1 MFSIMRLLQLFF
13 ILQLFVSCSETI
25 TLESSEPQTP
35 NDLIAHSEE
44 FKKELITVTD
54 GVHVAVGYALAN
66 SILIEGEKTNII
78 IDTTGTEETAR
89 EVKALFDAINP
100 NPVESIIYTHNH
112 ADHTYGATVFAE
124 GSSPDI
130 YAHSTTE
137 IYLSRV
143 IGILRP
149 IISSR
154 SNRMFGNALPK
165 EQVENNGI
173 GPFLEI
179 GRDGRKPGL
188 LYPTKT
194 FTDQIEF
201 EAADHKIQLFHA
213 PGETN
218 DQLFVWL
225 PEKKA
230 LFPGDNF
237 YKTFPNLYTIR
248 GTPYRDLVGWVNS
261 IDMMRYLE
269 PEYLVPSHTRPIVG
283 KEKINTL
290 LTTYRD
296 AIQFV
301 HDQTVRLMNLGL
313 DPNEIAEQ
321 LVLPKHL
328 GDSPYLKEFYGTPA
342 WSAKNVFSGYLGWF
356 DGNPSTLKPLPLK
369 DEAEKMIQLSGDW
382 DSLFKVAED
391 AFLTDDFQW
400 SLQLTDYLLRSRPDD
415 QKTKLLRQSTLEG
428 LGRQESNPNS
438 RYYYLSSAAQLDEN
452 YQENDILL
460 PSLEVIQKYPIE
472 SMMETLKVNVI
483 PEKSLN
489 KNIQLLFTFTDSP
502 KSFSLFL
509 RRGVLEV
516 QPFMIT
522 GSSVQIKSSE
532 NDLKAILSGIKS
544 LPISLVN
551 GSLKVEGS
559 RADLLSFFSSLRN

>member
-165 EQVENNGI
+165 ERVENNGI

-201 EAADHKIQLFHA
+201 EAAGHKIQLFHA

-415 QKTKLLRQSTLEG
+415 QKTKLLRQSALEG
-428 LGRQESNPNS
+428 LGSQESNPNS

>member
-201 EAADHKIQLFHA
+201 EAAGHKIQLFHA

-369 DEAEKMIQLSGDW
+369 DEAEKIIQLSGDW

-400 SLQLTDYLLRSRPDD
+400 SLHLTDYLLRSRPDD
-415 QKTKLLRQSTLEG
+415 QKTKLLRQSALEG
-428 LGRQESNPNS
+428 LGSQESNPNS

-532 NDLKAILSGIKS
+532 NDLKAILSGVKS

-559 RADLLSFFSSLRN
+559 RTDLLSFFSSLRN

>member
-1 MFSIMRLLQLFF
+1 MFTIMRLLQLLI

-25 TLESSEPQTP
+25 TLGSSEPQTP
-35 NDLIAHSEE
+35 KDLIAHSEE

-66 SILIEGEKTNII
+66 SILIEGENTNII

-201 EAADHKIQLFHA
+201 EAAGHKIQLFHA

-261 IDMMRYLE
+261 IDMMRYLG
-269 PEYLVPSHTRPIVG
+269 PEYLIPSHTRPIVG

-415 QKTKLLRQSTLEG
+415 QKTKLLRQSALEG
-428 LGRQESNPNS
+428 LGSQESNPNS

>member
-1 MFSIMRLLQLFF
+1 MFTIMRLLQLLI

-35 NDLIAHSEE
+35 KDLIAHSEE

-66 SILIEGEKTNII
+66 SILIEGENTNII

-179 GRDGRKPGL
+179 GRDGRQPGL

-194 FTDQIEF
+194 FKDKLEF
-201 EAADHKIQLFHA
+201 VVGGIKVELFHA

-225 PEKKA
+225 PDKKA

-248 GTPYRDLVGWVNS
+248 GTPYRDLAGWVNS

-269 PEYLVPSHTRPIVG
+269 PEYLIPSHTRPLQG
-283 KEKINTL
+283 KDNINSI

-296 AIQFV
+296 GIQFV

-313 DPNEIAEQ
+313 GPNEIAER

-328 GDSPYLKEFYGTPA
+328 GDSPFLKEFYGTPG

-356 DGNPSTLKPLPLK
+356 NGNPSSLRPLSQET
-369 DEAEKMIQLSGDW
+369 EASNFVKLAGSWEN
-382 DSLFKVAED
+382 LFDVAEE
-391 AFLTDDFQW
+391 AYSNGEFQW
-400 SLQLTDYLLRSRPDD
+400 SLQLTDYLLQSKPDEIN
-415 QKTKLLRQSTLEG
+415 TKLLRQLSLVA
-428 LGRQESNPNS
+428 LGNKESNPNS
-438 RYYYLSSAAQLDEN
+438 RYYYLSSAAELDKD
-452 YQENDILL
+452 YQPNDILL
-460 PSLEVIQKYPIE
+460 PNIEAITKYPIE
-472 SMMETLKVNVI
+472 SFMETMKVSLI
-483 PEKSLN
+483 PEKSLD
-489 KNIQLLFTFTDSP
+489 KNIQLLFTFTDST
-502 KSFSLFL
+502 KAFSLFL
-509 RRGVLEV
+509 RQGVLEI
-516 QPFMIT
+516 QPFMIS
-522 GSSVQIKSSE
+522 GSSVQVVSTE
-532 NDLKAILSGIKS
+532 EDLKAVLAGVKS
-544 LPISLVN
+544 LPIALVN
-551 GSLKVEGS
+551 GSLKVNGS
-559 RADLLSFFSSLRN
+559 RTDLFSFFTSLRN

>member
-1 MFSIMRLLQLFF
+1 MFTIMRLLQLLI

-35 NDLIAHSEE
+35 KDLIAHSEE

-66 SILIEGEKTNII
+66 SILIEGENTNII

-201 EAADHKIQLFHA
+201 EAAGHKIQLFHA

-296 AIQFV
+296 TIQFV

-415 QKTKLLRQSTLEG
+415 QKTKLLRQSALEG
-428 LGRQESNPNS
+428 LGSQESNPNS

>member
-1 MFSIMRLLQLFF
+1 MFTIMRLLQLLI

-35 NDLIAHSEE
+35 KDLIAHSEE

-201 EAADHKIQLFHA
+201 EAAGHKIQLFHA

-230 LFPGDNF
+230 MFPGDNF

-415 QKTKLLRQSTLEG
+415 QKTKLLRQSALEG
-428 LGRQESNPNS
+428 LGSQESNPNS

>member
-1 MFSIMRLLQLFF
+1 MFLMMRQIKLLLIIQLF
-13 ILQLFVSCSETI
+13 LSCSETT
-25 TLESSEPQTP
+25 TLESTKPQTP
-35 NDLIAHSEE
+35 EDLIAHSDE
-44 FKKELITVTD
+44 FKRELITVTD

-78 IDTTGTEETAR
+78 IDTTGSEETAT
-89 EVKALFDAINP
+89 EVKDIFDAINS
-100 NPVESIIYTHNH
+100 NPVETIIYTHNH

-124 GSSPDI
+124 GSNPDI

-201 EAADHKIQLFHA
+201 EAAGHKVQLFHA

-225 PEKKA
+225 PEKKV

-261 IDMMRYLE
+261 IDLMRYLE

-283 KEKINTL
+283 KENINTL

-313 DPNEIAEQ
+313 DPNEIAER

-328 GDSPYLKEFYGTPA
+328 GDSPYLKEFYGTPE

-356 DGNPSTLKPLPLK
+356 DGNPSSLKPLPLK
-369 DEAEKMIQLSGDW
+369 DEAEKIIQLSGDW
-382 DSLFKVAED
+382 NSLFKVAED
-391 AFLTDDFQW
+391 AFLVNDFQW

-415 QKTKLLRQSTLEG
+415 QKTKLLRKSALEA
-428 LGRQESNPNS
+428 LGRKESNPNS

-489 KNIQLLFTFTDSP
+489 KTIQLLFTFTDSP

-532 NDLKAILSGIKS
+532 NDLKAILSGVKS

-551 GSLKVEGS
+551 GTLKVEGS

>member
-1 MFSIMRLLQLFF
+1 MFTIMRLLQLLI

-35 NDLIAHSEE
+35 KDLIAHSEE

-66 SILIEGEKTNII
+66 SILIEGENTNII

-194 FTDQIEF
+194 FTDQITF
-201 EAADHKIQLFHA
+201 EAAGHKIQLFHA

-415 QKTKLLRQSTLEG
+415 QKTKFLRQSALEG
-428 LGRQESNPNS
+428 LGSQESNPNS

-532 NDLKAILSGIKS
+532 DDLKAILSGIKS

>member
-1 MFSIMRLLQLFF
+1 MFLMMRQIKLLLIIQLF
-13 ILQLFVSCSETI
+13 LSCSETT
-25 TLESSEPQTP
+25 TLESTKPQTP
-35 NDLIAHSEE
+35 EDLIAHSDE
-44 FKKELITVTD
+44 FKRELITVTD

-78 IDTTGTEETAR
+78 IDTTGSEETAT
-89 EVKALFDAINP
+89 EVKDMFDAINS
-100 NPVESIIYTHNH
+100 NPVETIIYTHNH

-124 GSSPDI
+124 GSNPDI

-201 EAADHKIQLFHA
+201 EAAGHKVQLFHA

-225 PEKKA
+225 PEKKV

-261 IDMMRYLE
+261 IDLMRYLE

-283 KEKINTL
+283 KENINTL

-313 DPNEIAEQ
+313 DPNEIAER

-328 GDSPYLKEFYGTPA
+328 GDSPYLKEFYGTPE

-356 DGNPSTLKPLPLK
+356 DGNPSSLKPLPLK
-369 DEAEKMIQLSGDW
+369 DEAEKIIQLSGDW
-382 DSLFKVAED
+382 NSLFKVAED
-391 AFLTDDFQW
+391 AFLVNDFQW

-415 QKTKLLRQSTLEG
+415 QKTKLLRKSALEA
-428 LGRQESNPNS
+428 LGSQESNPNS

-489 KNIQLLFTFTDSP
+489 KTIQLLFTFTDSP

-532 NDLKAILSGIKS
+532 NDLKAILSGVKS

>member
-1 MFSIMRLLQLFF
+1 MISIMRLIKLLVIIQLF
-13 ILQLFVSCSETI
+13 LSCSET
-25 TLESSEPQTP
+25 TTVESTEPQTP
-35 NDLIAHSEE
+35 EDLIAHSKE
-44 FKKELITVTD
+44 FQKELITVTD

-78 IDTTGTEETAR
+78 IDTTGSEETAR
-89 EVKALFDAINP
+89 EVKDLFDAINP
-100 NPVESIIYTHNH
+100 NPVETIIYTHNH

-124 GSSPDI
+124 GSNPDI

-194 FTDQIEF
+194 FTDQIELVS
-201 EAADHKIQLFHA
+201 AGHKVQLFHA

-261 IDMMRYLE
+261 LDMMRYLE
-269 PEYLVPSHTRPIVG
+269 PEFLVPSHTRPIVG
-283 KEKINTL
+283 KENIYKL

-313 DPNEIAEQ
+313 DPNDIAEQ
-321 LVLPKHL
+321 LVLPEHL

-356 DGNPSTLKPLPLK
+356 DGNPSTLKPLTRK
-369 DEAEKMIQLSGDW
+369 DEAERIIQLSGDW

-391 AFLTDDFQW
+391 AFLVNDFQW

-415 QKTKLLRQSTLEG
+415 QKTKLLRKSSLEA
-428 LGRQESNPNS
+428 LGDQESNPNS

-532 NDLKAILSGIKS
+532 NDLKAILSGVKS

>member
-1 MFSIMRLLQLFF
+1 MFSMMRLIKLLFIIQLF
-13 ILQLFVSCSETI
+13 LSCSETT
-25 TLESSEPQTP
+25 TLDSTEPQTP
-35 NDLIAHSEE
+35 EDLIAHSDE

-54 GVHVAVGYALAN
+54 GIHVAVGYALAN
-66 SILIEGEKTNII
+66 SILIEGEKTNVI
-78 IDTTGTEETAR
+78 IDTTGSEETAK
-89 EVKALFDAINP
+89 EVKDMFDAINP
-100 NPVESIIYTHNH
+100 NPVETIIYTHNH

-124 GSSPDI
+124 GSNPDI

-194 FTDQIEF
+194 FRDQIEF
-201 EAADHKIQLFHA
+201 KAAGHKIQLFHA

-290 LTTYRD
+290 LTIYRD

-328 GDSPYLKEFYGTPA
+328 RDSPYLKEFYGTPA

-356 DGNPSTLKPLPLK
+356 DGNPSTLKPLSLK
-369 DEAEKMIQLSGDW
+369 DEAEKIIQLTGDW
-382 DSLFKVAED
+382 NSLFKVAED
-391 AFLTDDFQW
+391 AFLVNDFQW
-400 SLQLTDYLLRSRPDD
+400 TLQLTDYLLRSRPDD
-415 QKTKLLRQSTLEG
+415 QKTKLLRQSALEG
-428 LGRQESNPNS
+428 LGNQESNPNS

-460 PSLEVIQKYPIE
+460 PNLEVIEKYPIE
-472 SMMETLKVNVI
+472 SMMETLKVNVV

-522 GSSVQIKSSE
+522 GSSVQINSSE

>member
-1 MFSIMRLLQLFF
+1 MFTIMRLLQLLI

-35 NDLIAHSEE
+35 KDLIAHSEE

-201 EAADHKIQLFHA
+201 EAAGHKIQLFHA

-415 QKTKLLRQSTLEG
+415 QKTKLLRQSALEG
-428 LGRQESNPNS
+428 LGSQESNPNS

-532 NDLKAILSGIKS
+532 NDLKAILSGVKS

>member
-1 MFSIMRLLQLFF
+1 MFSMTRVIKLLFIIQLFW
-13 ILQLFVSCSETI
+13 SCSDTT
-25 TLESSEPQTP
+25 TLESTEPQTP
-35 NDLIAHSEE
+35 EDLIAHSDE

-78 IDTTGTEETAR
+78 IDTTGSEETAR
-89 EVKALFDAINP
+89 EVKDLFDAINP
-100 NPVESIIYTHNH
+100 NPVETIIYTHNH

-124 GSSPDI
+124 GSNPDI

-188 LYPTKT
+188 LFPTKT

-201 EAADHKIQLFHA
+201 DAAGHKVQLFHA

-261 IDMMRYLE
+261 LDMMRYLE
-269 PEYLVPSHTRPIVG
+269 PEFLVPSHTRPIVG
-283 KEKINTL
+283 KENINKL

-313 DPNEIAEQ
+313 DPNNIAEQ
-321 LVLPKHL
+321 LILPKHL

-369 DEAEKMIQLSGDW
+369 DEAEKIIQLSGDW

-391 AFLTDDFQW
+391 AFLVNDFQW

-415 QKTKLLRQSTLEG
+415 QKTKLLRKSVLEA
-428 LGRQESNPNS
+428 LGSIESNPNS

-532 NDLKAILSGIKS
+532 NDLKAILSGVKS

>member
-1 MFSIMRLLQLFF
+1 MFLMMRQIKLLLIIQLF
-13 ILQLFVSCSETI
+13 LSCSETT
-25 TLESSEPQTP
+25 TLESTKPQTP
-35 NDLIAHSEE
+35 EDLIAHSDE
-44 FKKELITVTD
+44 FKRELITVTD

-78 IDTTGTEETAR
+78 IDTTGSEETAT
-89 EVKALFDAINP
+89 EVKDMFDAINS
-100 NPVESIIYTHNH
+100 NPVETIIYTHNH

-124 GSSPDI
+124 GSNPDI

-201 EAADHKIQLFHA
+201 EAAGHKVQLFHA

-225 PEKKA
+225 PEKKV

-261 IDMMRYLE
+261 IDLMRYLE

-283 KEKINTL
+283 KENINTL

-313 DPNEIAEQ
+313 DPNEIAER

-328 GDSPYLKEFYGTPA
+328 GDSPYLKEFYGTPE

-356 DGNPSTLKPLPLK
+356 DGNPSSLKPLPLK
-369 DEAEKMIQLSGDW
+369 DEAEKIIQLSGDW
-382 DSLFKVAED
+382 NSLFKVAED
-391 AFLTDDFQW
+391 AFLVNDFQW

-415 QKTKLLRQSTLEG
+415 QKTKLLRKSALEA
-428 LGRQESNPNS
+428 LGRKESNPNS

-452 YQENDILL
+452 YQQNDILL

-532 NDLKAILSGIKS
+532 NDLKAILSGVKS

-551 GSLKVEGS
+551 GTLKVEGS

>member
-1 MFSIMRLLQLFF
+1 MFTIMRLLQLLI

-35 NDLIAHSEE
+35 KDLIAHSEE

-66 SILIEGEKTNII
+66 SILIEGENTNII

-201 EAADHKIQLFHA
+201 EAAGHKIQLFHA

-261 IDMMRYLE
+261 IDMMRYLG

-415 QKTKLLRQSTLEG
+415 QKTKLLRQSALEG
-428 LGRQESNPNS
+428 LGSQESNPNS

>member
-1 MFSIMRLLQLFF
+1 MFTIMRLLQLLI

-35 NDLIAHSEE
+35 KDLIAHSEE

-66 SILIEGEKTNII
+66 SILIEGENTNII

-201 EAADHKIQLFHA
+201 EAAGHKIQLFHA

-301 HDQTVRLMNLGL
+301 HDQTVRLINLGL
-313 DPNEIAEQ
+313 DPNEITEQ

-415 QKTKLLRQSTLEG
+415 QKTKLLRQSALEG
-428 LGRQESNPNS
+428 LGSQESNPNS

>member
-1 MFSIMRLLQLFF
+1 MFTIMRLLQLLI

-35 NDLIAHSEE
+35 KDLIAHSEE

-66 SILIEGEKTNII
+66 SILIEGENTNII

-201 EAADHKIQLFHA
+201 EAAGHKIQLFHA

-290 LTTYRD
+290 LTSYRD

-415 QKTKLLRQSTLEG
+415 QKTKLLRQSALEG
-428 LGRQESNPNS
+428 LGSQESNPNS

>member
-1 MFSIMRLLQLFF
+1 MFTIMRLLQLLI

-35 NDLIAHSEE
+35 KDLIAHSEE

-66 SILIEGEKTNII
+66 SILIEGENTNII

-201 EAADHKIQLFHA
+201 EAAGHKIQLFHA

-415 QKTKLLRQSTLEG
+415 KKTILLRQSALEG
-428 LGRQESNPNS
+428 LGSQESNPNS